1 MQRVAD
7 LLGRAL
13 GGRYHL
19 LLPLGAGASAAVYLA
34 EDRVLGRRV
43 AVKVL
48 HPALAADESF
58 LRRFQSEA
66 RAAAGLRHPHIVQVY
81 DWGED
86 DGVAYVVLEYLAGG
100 SLRQILDRAGALSP
114 AQVAQIGR
122 EAAGGLAH
130 AHARGLVHRDIKPAN
145 LLFDE
150 EGRLAIADFG
160 LARAMA
166 DATWTEPEGV
176 ILGTARY
183 SSPEQA
189 VGQGTASPTD
199 VYSLAL
205 VLAEAVAGTVPFS
218 ADTTV
223 ATLMARQGRSIDP
236 TPELGPLG
244 SVLAAASAAEPAER
258 LSAADFASALDG
270 VLRTTGPAAPVPLAP
285 ALVDTTEIGAP
296 AGGAGPGSAPEG
308 PADWADAPTR
318 IGVFDQES
326 HPWAATAPV
335 VAVPPPVA
343 TAPAGAPGPAA
354 AAPRRRRR
362 GRALWVVAA
371 VLLAV
376 AAGVGGYLALGV
388 FKLATP
394 SHPVPDARG
403 RTVAQAAALLAPDK
417 FHARVG
423 PGRYDE
429 QVPAGQVAAES
440 PAAGGSLK
448 EGSTVTLFPSRGPA
462 PRAVPDLAGLSQA
475 EAVGRLKAAG
485 FADQVV
491 TKNDETVPAGQV
503 MDWSPKQGLQAKGTT
518 VTLTVSSGPAPRT
531 IPSVAGQSYDQAAAA
546 LSQLGLVAKQAKI
559 YDNTGTYPAGQ
570 VVSTDP
576 AAGSSVAKGSTVTVN
591 VSKGPQIVTVPDVT
605 GESVQQ
611 ATSDLAQVGLVVSNV
626 YGPPNRRVFVTDPTA
641 GSQVTAGSSVDLYTH

>member
-13 GGRYHL
+13 GGRFHL

-34 EDRVLGRRV
+34 EDHVLGRRV

-122 EAAGGLAH
+122 EAASGLAH

-189 VGQGTASPTD
+189 VGRGTAAPTD

-205 VLAEAVAGTVPFS
+205 VLTEALTGTVPFS

-223 ATLMARQGRSIDP
+223 ATLMARQGRSIEAG
-236 TPELGPLG
+236 PELGPLAPALT
-244 SVLAAASAAEPAER
+244 SASAADPAER
-258 LSAADFASALDG
+258 LSAAALAAALDG
-270 VLRTTGPAAPVPLAP
+270 VLRAVGPAAPVPLAP

-296 AGGAGPGSAPEG
+296 AGPRAGTVAPAE
-308 PADWADAPTR
+308 PDWADAPTR
-318 IGVFDQES
+318 IGVFDQE
-326 HPWAATAPV
+326 AATMPATAG
-335 VAVPPPVA
+335 AVGPA
-343 TAPAGAPGPAA
+343 GATRTAPAPPGGPVPAPPS
-354 AAPRRRRR
+354 RR
-362 GRALWVVAA
+362 GRRPALWVAV
-371 VLLAV
+371 VLLAAV
-376 AAGVGGYLALGV
+376 AAGVGAWLAVGV

-394 SHPVPDARG
+394 SHPVPDTRG
-403 RTVAQAAALLAPDK
+403 RTVAQAEAMLAPDK
-417 FHARVG
+417 FHVRVG

-429 QVPAGQVAAES
+429 QLPVGQIVAES
-440 PAAGGSLK
+440 PAPGGSLK
-448 EGSTVTLFPSRGPA
+448 EGSTVTLYPSRGAA
-462 PRAVPDLAGLSQA
+462 PRAVPDLTGLSQTD
-475 EAVGRLKAAG
+475 AVARLQSAG
-485 FADQVV
+485 LADQVV

-503 MDWSPKQGLQAKGTT
+503 MDWSPKRGLQARGTV

-531 IPSVAGQSYDQAAAA
+531 IPSLAGESYDQAAAQLA
-546 LSQLGLVAKQAKI
+546 QLGLVPKKAQV

-570 VVSTDP
+570 VVATDP
-576 AAGSSVAKGSTVTVN
+576 AAGASVAKGATVTVK
-591 VSKGPQIVTVPDVT
+591 VSRGAQMVRVPDVT
-605 GESVQQ
+605 GESVDQ
-611 ATSDLAQVGLVVSNV
+611 ATSDLQQAGLVVSNV
-626 YGPPNRRVFVTDPTA
+626 YGPPNRRVFVTDPPP

>member
-66 RAAAGLRHPHIVQVY
+66 RAAAGLRHPHIVQVF

-86 DGVAYVVLEYLAGG
+86 DGVAYVVLEHLAGG
-100 SLRQILDRAGALSP
+100 SLRQILDRAGALRP
-114 AQVAQIGR
+114 AQAAELGR
-122 EAAGGLAH
+122 EAASGLAH

-183 SSPEQA
+183 ASPEQA
-189 VGQGTASPTD
+189 VGHGTAAPTD

-205 VLAEAVAGTVPFS
+205 VLAEAVSGSVPFS

-223 ATLMARQGRSIDP
+223 ATLMARQGRRIEP
-236 TPELGPLG
+236 GPELGPLG
-244 SVLAAASAAEPAER
+244 PALAAASAADPAER
-258 LSAADFASALDG
+258 LSAAAFASALEG
-270 VLRTTGPAAPVPLAP
+270 VLRTTGPAGPVPLAP

-296 AGGAGPGSAPEG
+296 GGAGPG
-308 PADWADAPTR
+308 PAAEPDGANAPTR
-318 IGVFDQES
+318 IGVFDQEE
-326 HPWAATAPV
+326 PTRTVTTAMAP
-335 VAVPPPVA
+335 VPPPY
-343 TAPAGAPGPAA
+343 APAGQAAP
-354 AAPRRRRR
+354 APRRRRR
-362 GRALWVVAA
+362 GLWVGLAALVA
-371 VLLAV
+371 L
-376 AAGVGGYLALGV
+376 AAGVGGYLAIGV
-388 FKLATP
+388 FKLSTP
-394 SHPVPDARG
+394 SHPVPDTRG
-403 RTVAQAAALLAPDK
+403 RTVTAAEALLAPDK

-423 PGRYDE
+423 PGRYDD
-429 QVPAGQVAAES
+429 QLPPGQIVAES
-440 PAAGGSLK
+440 PGPGASVK
-448 EGSTVTLFPSRGPA
+448 EGSTVILFPSRGPA
-462 PRAVPDLAGLSQA
+462 PRGVPDLTGLAQA
-475 EAVGRLKAAG
+475 DAIAKLEAAG
-485 FADQVV
+485 FAHQVV
-491 TKNDETVPAGQV
+491 TKNDETVASGQV
-503 MDWSPKQGLQAKGTT
+503 MDWSPRQDLQAKGTV

-531 IPSVAGQSYDQAAAA
+531 VPSMAGQTYDQAAAE
-546 LSQLGLVAKQAKI
+546 LSQLGLVPKKAQV

-576 AAGSSVAKGSTVTVN
+576 PAGAPAAKGATVTVN
-591 VSKGPQIVTVPDVT
+591 VSKGPHMVRVPDVT
-605 GESVQQ
+605 GENVDQ
-611 ATSDLAQVGLVVSNV
+611 ATSDLAQAGLVVANV
-626 YGPPNRRVFVTDPTA
+626 YGPPNRRVFVTDPPP